1 MTSRSVPFAVPPTSR
16 RGLLLGTLSLAAMLV
31 IGIGDGHAADRLK
44 VGVMSGSEEE
54 ILDVVKQV
62 AAKDG
67 LELEIVAFSDY
78 VLPNEA
84 LNAGELDANAFQH
97 VPYLDNQ
104 IAIRGYDIVPVG
116 NTIVT
121 PIGAYSNKL
130 KSLDELA
137 TGASV
142 GIPNDP
148 TNGGRALLLFQAEGL
163 IKLADGVGLN
173 PTILDITENPRGLKF
188 VELDAAQLARTLGDV
203 DAAVINTNFALE
215 AGLNPDS
222 DAIAQEAREGNPY
235 ANVIAVRSEDKDDPK
250 IQAFVKAYESPEVAK
265 FLGERFKGA
274 ILPAW

>member
-1 MTSRSVPFAVPPTSR
+1 MTSRSFVLAAAPSR
-16 RGLLLGTLSLAAMLV
+16 RSLLLGALALAAAFTV
-31 IGIGDGHAADRLK
+31 GIGQPHAADRLK

-84 LNAGELDANAFQH
+84 LDAGELDANAFQH

-104 IAIRGYDIVPVG
+104 IATRGYDIVPVG

-137 TGASV
+137 EGARV

-163 IKLADGVGLN
+163 IRVAGGVGLN
-173 PTILDITENPRGLKF
+173 PTILDITENPRGLEF
-188 VELDAAQLARTLGDV
+188 VELDAAQLARALDDV

-215 AGLNPDS
+215 AGLDPQV
-222 DAIAQEAREGNPY
+222 DAIARESRENNPY
-235 ANVIAVRSEDKDDPK
+235 ANVIAVKTENKDDPAVRK
-250 IQAFVKAYESPEVAK
+250 FVAAYESPEVAA
-265 FLGERFKGA
+265 FLEERFKGA